1 MQVTEQGPDAGV
13 YRKSEQSATENPST
27 AKSRWWIWLIVAVVI
42 VGGVVLWQR
51 GGASPDAKA
60 GGDAASRP
68 VMVTTAAAHQGDIG
82 IYLNALGTVT
92 PVYTVTV
99 TSRVQGEITQV
110 YYHEGQM
117 VRKGDPLIE
126 IDPRPYQA
134 ALTQVEGQ
142 LAHDQAVLNEA
153 KIDLERYQQA
163 LNRNAIAKQQFD
175 DQQQVVL
182 QDEGT
187 VKNDEG
193 QLANAK
199 VNLEYTHIT
208 APIAGRVGLRLVDPG
223 NIVQANSTTALVV
236 ITQLQPITVI
246 FSIAEDQLAQIQQQL
261 RKGKKLT
268 VDAFNREGSTKL
280 ASGMLLTLDNVIDPT
295 TGTLKLKAIFDNDD
309 NALFPSQF
317 VNVKLLV
324 DTQHNVTLIPTPAIQ
339 RNAQGAFVYVMKSD
353 QTASMR
359 TITPGTTDGSVTA
372 VQGLEPQEVVAV
384 TGFDKLLDGA
394 ESQYSRACEGIGGAA
409 PGSSPKPDRTTNP
422 RRRETPREAP
432 PEAKTEPRRSESVSS
447 IYFAAGS
454 DVAVD
459 GGHLARGLR
468 RLSAIAGFGAA
479 GGRLPDH
486 PGGHVLS
493 RRQSRR
499 DGFGR
504 HRASGAAVR
513 PGPRPQS
520 DDFHE
525 FRRELHHCFAVFPRT
540 EHRRCRTGSTSC
552 H

>member
-1 MQVTEQGPDAGV
+1 
-13 YRKSEQSATENPST
+13 
-27 AKSRWWIWLIVAVVI
+27 
-42 VGGVVLWQR
+42 
-51 GGASPDAKA
+51 
-60 GGDAASRP
+60 
-68 VMVTTAAAHQGDIG
+68 MVTTASAHQGDIG

-110 YYHEGQM
+110 YYREGQM

-142 LAHDQAVLNEA
+142 LAHDQAVLTEA
-153 KIDLERYQQA
+153 KIDLDRYKQA
-163 LNRNAIAKQQFD
+163 LDRNAIAKQQYD
-175 DQQQVVL
+175 DQEQVVL

-199 VNLEYTHIT
+199 VNLVYTHIT

-246 FSIAEDQLAQIQQQL
+246 FSIAEDSLSQIQQQL

-268 VDAFNREGSTKL
+268 VDAFDREASTKL
-280 ASGMLLTLDNVIDPT
+280 ASGTLLTLDNVIDPT
-295 TGTLKLKAIFDNDD
+295 TGTLKLKAMFDNSD

-339 RNAQGAFVYVMKSD
+339 RNAQGAFVYVIRSD

-372 VQGLEPQEVVAV
+372 VQGLQPQDVVAV
-384 TGFDKLLDGA
+384 NGFDKLLDGA
-394 ESQYSRACEGIGGAA
+394 KVTVRA
-409 PGSSPKPDRTTNP
+409 PGKGNGGVSGQQPQTGQNNENQS
-422 RRRETPREAP
+422 AP
-432 PEAKTEPRRSESVSS
+432 SR
-447 IYFAAGS
+447 GS
-454 DVAVD
+454 N
-459 GGHLARGLR
+459 GGTAEGKN
-468 RLSAIAGFGAA
+468 GAS
-479 GGRLPDH
+479 H
-486 PGGHVLS
+486 
-493 RRQSRR
+493 Q
-499 DGFGR
+499 
-504 HRASGAAVR
+504 
-513 PGPRPQS
+513 
-520 DDFHE
+520 
-525 FRRELHHCFAVFPRT
+525 
-540 EHRRCRTGSTSC
+540 
-552 H
+552 

>member
-1 MQVTEQGPDAGV
+1 VTEQQADSGV
-13 YRKSEQSATENPST
+13 SRESEQHTTENLT
-27 AKSRWWIWLIVAVVI
+27 THKSRWWIWLIVAVVI
-42 VGGVVLWQR
+42 VVIVVVWQR
-51 GGASPDAKA
+51 SGTPDAKA
-60 GGDAASRP
+60 GGDAAARP
-68 VMVTTAAAHQGDIG
+68 VLVSTTAAHQGDIG

-110 YYHEGQM
+110 YYREGQM
-117 VRKGDPLIE
+117 VRKGDPLVE

-199 VNLEYTHIT
+199 VNLVYTHIS

-246 FSIAEDQLAQIQQQL
+246 FSIAEDHLSQIQQQL

-268 VDAFNREGSTKL
+268 VDALDREASTKL

-295 TGTLKLKAIFDNDD
+295 TGTLKLKAIFDNSDS
-309 NALFPSQF
+309 ALFPSQF

-339 RNAQGAFVYVMKSD
+339 RNAQGAFVYVIKSD

-384 TGFDKLLDGA
+384 NGFDKLLDGA
-394 ESQYSRACEGIGGAA
+394 KVTIRTPGKGGGASGQPAQTGQNNVSPSA
-409 PGSSPKPDRTTNP
+409 PSGASNGG
-422 RRRETPREAP
+422 
-432 PEAKTEPRRSESVSS
+432 
-447 IYFAAGS
+447 AGS
-454 DVAVD
+454 
-459 GGHLARGLR
+459 GKN
-468 RLSAIAGFGAA
+468 GAS
-479 GGRLPDH
+479 H
-486 PGGHVLS
+486 
-493 RRQSRR
+493 Q
-499 DGFGR
+499 
-504 HRASGAAVR
+504 
-513 PGPRPQS
+513 
-520 DDFHE
+520 
-525 FRRELHHCFAVFPRT
+525 
-540 EHRRCRTGSTSC
+540 
-552 H
+552 